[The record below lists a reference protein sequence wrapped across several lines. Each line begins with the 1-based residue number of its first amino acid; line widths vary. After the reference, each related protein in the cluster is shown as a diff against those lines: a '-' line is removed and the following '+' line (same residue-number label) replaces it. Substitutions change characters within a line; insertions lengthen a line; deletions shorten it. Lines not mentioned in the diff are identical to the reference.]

1 MTYDITDLTPAQAD
15 FIKEKIAEANDLAAP
30 PLSAGERFVLKVTD
44 GGDTVGGL
52 ISSIDKWNTLELE
65 NLWID
70 ERFRGRRLA
79 SALIRSAERYARERG
94 CALSIVATWDYQA
107 RPLYE
112 KHGYTLR
119 STITDWP
126 KGHESYYLSKR
137 LDQSAD
143 ASTDAFS
150 GIAGSKR
157 LDQSA
162 DGSTG
167 SASGVAGSGDPLA
180 DGSTDAFSGIA
191 GSKRLDQSA
200 DGSTDAF
207 SGVAGS
213 KRLDQSADGST
224 DVSSAIAGSKR
235 LDQSADASTG
245 AASGIA
251 GSKRL
256 DQSADGSTDVSSA
269 VAGSGDPL
277 ADSPTGSGLEIAFGG
292 AGDADFIHGK
302 LHEYNCAKV
311 PRLHAH
317 IRRDKKLSD
326 GGVMIAGCAADIDG
340 LDIAVIEAIW
350 VDGARRG
357 EGIGTRLLG
366 EVERQIKAA
375 GALFAVAY
383 AFDWQSGFFEKNGYS
398 LCGEIAGRPATG
410 SFRVLKKTL

>member
-224 DVSSAIAGSKR
+224 DVSSA
-235 LDQSADASTG
+235 
-245 AASGIA
+245 
-251 GSKRL
+251 
-256 DQSADGSTDVSSA
+256 